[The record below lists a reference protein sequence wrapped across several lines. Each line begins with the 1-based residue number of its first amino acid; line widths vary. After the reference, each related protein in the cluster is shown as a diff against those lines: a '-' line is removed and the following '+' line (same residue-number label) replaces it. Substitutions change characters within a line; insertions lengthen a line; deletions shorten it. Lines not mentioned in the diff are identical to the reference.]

1 MRWKDKEKKLINTI
15 QKYLKE
21 NLSEK
26 RYKHSIGVMKKAEE
40 LAQIY
45 NVDLEEAKLAG
56 LAHDIAK
63 EMTKEEY
70 IKYAQDNN
78 IKLNKED
85 KEVTPVLHA
94 IIGADICKNK
104 YGFTKRMQNAIKYHS
119 TGRARMNMLEKI
131 IFIADKIEEN
141 RQFEGIERIRKLAQ
155 NNIDDAVKY
164 FLDYTIEKCE
174 KQKLP
179 IHTQSIKARK
189 YFL

>member
-1 MRWKDKEKKLINTI
+1 MINNI
-15 QKYLKE
+15 QEYLKE

-40 LAQIY
+40 LAKIY
-45 NVDLEEAKLAG
+45 NVGIEEAKLAG

-63 EMTKEEY
+63 EMSKEEH

-78 IKLNKED
+78 IKLSEED
-85 KEVTPVLHA
+85 KAVTAVLHA

-119 TGRARMNMLEKI
+119 TGREAMNMLEKI
-131 IFIADKIEEN
+131 IFVADKIEEN
-141 RQFEGIERIRKLAQ
+141 RNFEGIEQIRQLAV
-155 NNIDDAVKY
+155 NNIDEAVKY
-164 FLDYTIEKCE
+164 FLDYTIEKCK

-179 IHTQSIKARK
+179 IHTESIKARNYLK
-189 YFL
+189 